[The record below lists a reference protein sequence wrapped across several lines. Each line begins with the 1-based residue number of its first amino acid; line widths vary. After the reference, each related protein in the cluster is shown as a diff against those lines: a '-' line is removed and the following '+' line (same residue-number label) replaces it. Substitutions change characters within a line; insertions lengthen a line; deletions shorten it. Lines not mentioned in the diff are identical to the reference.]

1 MDVEFAEADDAQ
13 WAEYDALA
21 RRAYGQPVPDVT
33 RLGPYADRRVALRGG
48 RVVAGGMAV
57 LVPQWFGG
65 RPVPAVSMGCGCV
78 APEERGGRLAAH
90 LAQERVRAVQEQGAV
105 LATLWT
111 ASNGYVRRLGWEAPA
126 QVFSWTVPT
135 AALKQAAA
143 DTMEIAHG
151 DTAQLAD
158 LRDRL
163 AGRWNGPWQRP
174 AWWGAWQQERH
185 PDLETYAF
193 ASRGR
198 EASGVLATA
207 TQRTPGGRQLAV
219 HDFWAADAPT
229 ADAMLA
235 FLGRHHGRVPT
246 VMFERTG
253 LPAGPVLQQR
263 LASVG
268 TATARAWHPW
278 MLRVLDPVRAV
289 ELRGWPGH
297 LDDEIVLDLADLD
310 GAGFSRHT
318 LSISAG
324 SARLTPGGAQRG
336 RTADVTLTM
345 GQFSLWYAGGYRSAA
360 TAALAGL
367 RGEEAVLARLLAAT
381 ADREPWLADY
391 F

>member
-21 RRAYGQPVPDVT
+21 RRAYGQPVPDIT
-33 RLGPYADRRVALRGG
+33 RLGPYADRRVALHGG

-65 RPVPAVSMGCGCV
+65 RPVPAASMGCGCV
-78 APEERGGRLAAH
+78 APEERGGRLAAR
-90 LAQERVRAVQEQGAV
+90 LAQERVRAVQEQGTV

-135 AALKQAAA
+135 AALKQAAT
-143 DTMEIAHG
+143 DTMEITHG
-151 DTAQLAD
+151 DTAQLAE

-174 AWWGAWQQERH
+174 AWWGTWQQERH

-193 ASRGR
+193 AEHGR
-198 EASGVLATA
+198 EPSGVLATA
-207 TQRTPGGRQLAV
+207 TQRTPGGRQLVV

-253 LPAGPVLQQR
+253 LPPGPVLQQR
-263 LASVG
+263 LASVS
-268 TATARAWHPW
+268 TAMARAWHPW

-310 GAGFSRHT
+310 GAGFNRHT

-345 GQFSLWYAGGYRSAA
+345 GQFSLWYAGGYRSPA

-367 RGEEAVLARLLAAT
+367 RGKDSVLARLLAAT